1 MVVNILLP
9 FLHARA
15 YLLEDCDLRR
25 RTLDLYR
32 GLPPGHGNEFTQEM
46 KVLLMVSKVS
56 HPVVNSARRQQGLI
70 HRYRVLA
77 GKGQLSWWFVG
88 MKPW

>member
-1 MVVNILLP
+1 EKKEIEKGLEVDGREFWASHLDFNGPVAHTPALVGRSRAREMVVNILLP

-46 KVLLMVSKVS
+46 
-56 HPVVNSARRQQGLI
+56 
-70 HRYRVLA
+70 
-77 GKGQLSWWFVG
+77 
-88 MKPW
+88 